1 MTYISA
7 MATAELNIAELIR
20 GADQALR
27 TGEYEKAEQ
36 LCRSAVALQPNN
48 AGALVRLGLVL
59 HEQRRFREAEAL
71 FLRLTE
77 ISPRE
82 PSYWMNL
89 GTARRCA
96 GEIEQALYAYA
107 RASALGASSAD
118 FYYNVALAHIDR
130 NDFETARNLL
140 KKAFEIAPN
149 DAEIRYRYA
158 LCCYECLQ
166 MEEALAALEGWTD
179 SPSTDESV
187 GAEIG
192 HLLLQLGE
200 PNRAE
205 PAVRR
210 AATAANPRAR
220 YTLAQVLERTNRI
233 DESERIA
240 EELAADPIA
249 LKALGGDLTLLK
261 AQLAQRRE
269 DHETAVQLF
278 REVLQSTQEL
288 HERHYLEFPLAK
300 SLDALKRY
308 AEAFSVLADAHRS
321 QIAYLQRS
329 SPQMVARGAPPM
341 VIAERSTDPADVKQ
355 WQLADAP
362 RAERSPIFIVAFPR
376 SGTTLLELTL
386 DAHPALVSMDEQPFL
401 QNALDDLLSFGVRY
415 PMRLAPVADEQLE
428 SVRANYWKK
437 VARKVELQPGQRLVD
452 KNPLNML
459 RLPLIKRLFP
469 NSPVILAVRHPCDVI
484 LSCFMQHFR
493 APDFVLLCKDL
504 PTLAAGYRKTFDF
517 WYQQQQILLPRSFE
531 VRYENFVSD
540 FEAQARKIV
549 EFLALPWD
557 ASVLEPGKRAL
568 AKRFV
573 STPSYTQVV
582 QPVTK
587 KAVGRW
593 HHYREHFAECLPILR
608 PYLDKWGYE
617 S

>member
-1 MTYISA
+1 MSA
-7 MATAELNIAELIR
+7 MVSAQANFAELVR

-27 TGEYEKAEQ
+27 NNEYEKAEQ
-36 LCRSAVALQPNN
+36 LYRTALTLQADNASALA
-48 AGALVRLGLVL
+48 RLGLAL
-59 HEQRRFREAEAL
+59 HEQKRFHEAEAI

-77 ISPRE
+77 LSPRE
-82 PSYWMNL
+82 ASYWMNV

-96 GEIEQALYAYA
+96 GELEQALYAFA
-107 RASALGASSAD
+107 RAAALGANSAD
-118 FYYNVALAHIDR
+118 FYYNVALAHVDR
-130 NDFETARNLL
+130 NDFEAARGLL
-140 KKAFEIAPN
+140 KKAFDLAPN
-149 DAEIRYRYA
+149 DAEVRYRYA

-179 SPSTDESV
+179 SPSVDQTV
-187 GAEIG
+187 GADIG

-200 PNRAE
+200 PGRAE

-210 AATAANPRAR
+210 AATPDNPRAR
-220 YTLAQVLERTNRI
+220 FTLGQVLERTNRI
-233 DESERIA
+233 DEAERIA
-240 EELAADPIA
+240 SELAADPIA
-249 LKALGGDLTLLK
+249 AKALGSDLTLLQ

-269 DHETAVQLF
+269 DHETAVRLF
-278 REVLQSTQEL
+278 REVLQTTKEL

-308 AEAFSVLADAHRS
+308 DEAFSVLNDAHRS
-321 QIAYLQRS
+321 QLAYLQRS
-329 SPQMVARGAPPM
+329 SPRSMVRGAPTL
-341 VIAERSTDPADVKQ
+341 VIAERSANLEDVKRWNFAGSPHDGQ
-355 WQLADAP
+355 
-362 RAERSPIFIVAFPR
+362 SPIFIVAFPR

-401 QNALDDLLSFGVRY
+401 QNALDDILSLGVRY
-415 PMRLAPVADEQLE
+415 PAQLAGVTDEQLE

-437 VARKVELQPGQRLVD
+437 VSRKVELQRDQRLVD

-469 NSPVILAVRHPCDVI
+469 HSPVILAVRHPCDVI

-517 WYQQQQILLPRSFE
+517 WYLQQEILSPHSLE

-540 FEAQARKIV
+540 FEPQTRAIF
-549 EFLALPWD
+549 EFLGLPWD
-557 ASVLEPGKRAL
+557 AAALEPGKRAL

-593 HHYREHFAECLPILR
+593 QNYREHFEQCLPILR
-608 PYLDKWGYE
+608 PYLDRWGYE

>member
-1 MTYISA
+1 M
-7 MATAELNIAELIR
+7 
-20 GADQALR
+20 
-27 TGEYEKAEQ
+27 
-36 LCRSAVALQPNN
+36 
-48 AGALVRLGLVL
+48 
-59 HEQRRFREAEAL
+59 
-71 FLRLTE
+71 
-77 ISPRE
+77 
-82 PSYWMNL
+82 
-89 GTARRCA
+89 
-96 GEIEQALYAYA
+96 
-107 RASALGASSAD
+107 
-118 FYYNVALAHIDR
+118 
-130 NDFETARNLL
+130 
-140 KKAFEIAPN
+140 
-149 DAEIRYRYA
+149 
-158 LCCYECLQ
+158 
-166 MEEALAALEGWTD
+166 
-179 SPSTDESV
+179 
-187 GAEIG
+187 
-192 HLLLQLGE
+192 
-200 PNRAE
+200 
-205 PAVRR
+205 
-210 AATAANPRAR
+210 
-220 YTLAQVLERTNRI
+220 AQVLERTNRI

-240 EELAADPIA
+240 KELAADPIA

-278 REVLQSTQEL
+278 REVLQSTQEV

-321 QIAYLQRS
+321 QVAYLQRS

-341 VIAERSTDPADVKQ
+341 VIAERSTDPDDVKQ

-362 RAERSPIFIVAFPR
+362 RAEQSPIFIVAFPR

-415 PMRLAPVADEQLE
+415 PTNLAQVADERLE

-540 FEAQARKIV
+540 FEPQARKIV
-549 EFLALPWD
+549 EFLELPWD